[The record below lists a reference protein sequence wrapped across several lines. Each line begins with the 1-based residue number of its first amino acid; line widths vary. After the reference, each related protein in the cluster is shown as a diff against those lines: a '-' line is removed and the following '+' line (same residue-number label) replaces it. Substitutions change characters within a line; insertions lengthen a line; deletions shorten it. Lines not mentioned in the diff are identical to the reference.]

1 VSAIL
6 GARNFLSGT
15 DVRLLVV
22 EDDPELVSYVRSDL
36 MRAGFAVDVADNGI
50 DAEHLGDTEPYDA
63 VVLDLGLPQK
73 PGMDVL
79 QAWRGRGN
87 RVPVIVLTARDAWYE
102 RVDGFKAGADDYL
115 GKPFHVEELIARIRA
130 LIYRRHGRTSDR
142 IETRSL
148 RLDEDVQQVE
158 VADQETHQLT
168 GTEFRLL
175 RYMMLNSGQILSKT
189 RLSEHV
195 YDQDSE
201 RDSNLIE
208 VYIRRLREKIGTH
221 MILTKRGQ
229 GYIFNDPA
237 V

>member
-1 VSAIL
+1 L
-6 GARNFLSGT
+6 NGT

-36 MRAGFAVDVADNGI
+36 VRAGFAVDIADNGI

-73 PGMDVL
+73 AGMDVL
-79 QAWRGRGN
+79 EAWRRRGN
-87 RVPVIVLTARDAWYE
+87 KVPVIVLTARDAWYE

-130 LIYRRHGRTSDR
+130 LIYRRHGRASQQ
-142 IETRSL
+142 IETQTL
-148 RLDEDVQQVE
+148 RLDEDVQQVVVE
-158 VADQETHQLT
+158 GQDTHQLT

>member
-1 VSAIL
+1 M
-6 GARNFLSGT
+6 
-15 DVRLLVV
+15 RLLVV

-36 MRAGFAVDVADNGI
+36 MRAGFAVDVSDNGV
-50 DAEHLGDTEPYDA
+50 DAEHLGNTEPYDA
-63 VVLDLGLPQK
+63 IVLDLGLPQK
-73 PGMDVL
+73 PGMEVL
-79 QAWRGRGN
+79 QAWRQAGN

-130 LIYRRHGRTSDR
+130 LIYRRHGRSSHK

-158 VADQETHQLT
+158 VGEVTHQLT

-175 RYMMLNSGQILSKT
+175 RYMMLNSGRILSKT
-189 RLSEHV
+189 HLSEHV

-208 VYIRRLREKIGTH
+208 VYIRRLREKIGNQ

-229 GYIFNDPA
+229 GYIFNDPS

>member
-1 VSAIL
+1 M
-6 GARNFLSGT
+6 
-15 DVRLLVV
+15 RLLLV
-22 EDDPELVSYVRSDL
+22 EDDPALVATVLADL
-36 MRAGFAVDVADNGI
+36 EKAGFAVDVATDGI

-73 PGMDVL
+73 SGLEVL

-102 RVDGFKAGADDYL
+102 RVDGFKTGADDYL
-115 GKPFHVEELIARIRA
+115 GKPFHIEELIARIRA
-130 LIYRRHGRTSDR
+130 LIYRRHGRTSSQ
-142 IETRSL
+142 IETKNL
-148 RLDEDVQQVE
+148 ALDEDTQQVIVGE
-158 VADQETHQLT
+158 ISHQLT

-175 RYMMLNSGQILSKT
+175 RYMMLNSGRILSKSH
-189 RLSEHV
+189 LSEHV

-208 VYIRRLREKIGTH
+208 VYIRRLREKIGTQ

-229 GYIFNDPA
+229 GYIFNDA
-237 V
+237 AD

>member
-1 VSAIL
+1 M
-6 GARNFLSGT
+6 
-15 DVRLLVV
+15 RLLVV
-22 EDDPELVSYVRSDL
+22 EDDPELVSYMRSDL
-36 MRAGFAVDVADNGI
+36 VRAGFAVDIADNGI
-50 DAEHLGDTEPYDA
+50 DAEHLGNTEPYDA
-63 VVLDLGLPQK
+63 IVLDLGLPQK
-73 PGMDVL
+73 PGMEVL
-79 QAWRGRGN
+79 QAWRKAGN

-130 LIYRRHGRTSDR
+130 LIYRRHGRSSHQ

-158 VADQETHQLT
+158 VGEVTHQLT

-175 RYMMLNSGQILSKT
+175 RYMMLNSGRILSKT
-189 RLSEHV
+189 HLSEHV
-195 YDQDSE
+195 YDQESE

-208 VYIRRLREKIGTH
+208 VYIRRLREKIGTQ

-229 GYIFNDPA
+229 GYIFNDPS

>member
-1 VSAIL
+1 M
-6 GARNFLSGT
+6 
-15 DVRLLVV
+15 RLLLV
-22 EDDPELVSYVRSDL
+22 EDDPDLVAMVRTDL
-36 MRAGFAVDVADNGI
+36 VKAGFAVDVADNGV

-79 QAWRGRGN
+79 TAWRSRGN

-102 RVDGFKAGADDYL
+102 RVDGFKSGADDYL

-130 LIYRRHGRTSDR
+130 LIYRRHGRTASQ
-142 IETRSL
+142 IETSTL
-148 RLDEDVQQVE
+148 VLDEDVQQVAVGSE
-158 VADQETHQLT
+158 KHQLT

-175 RYMMLNSGQILSKT
+175 RYMMLNSGRILSKS

-208 VYIRRLREKIGTH
+208 VYIRRLREKIGTQ

-229 GYIFNDPA
+229 GYIFNDPGSSTDDSSS
-237 V
+237 

>member
-1 VSAIL
+1 M
-6 GARNFLSGT
+6 
-15 DVRLLVV
+15 RLLVV

-36 MRAGFAVDVADNGI
+36 VRAGFAVDVADNGI

-87 RVPVIVLTARDAWYE
+87 KVPVIVLTARDAWYE